1 MQILLFHGNIKEWA
15 IYNVQCYDIV
25 RQLKIIFLVAIFPMY
40 QHYFLDKR
48 HNKPIVINPLSS
60 TIQ

>member
-1 MQILLFHGNIKEWA
+1 MEVTQTSGQIVIELK
-15 IYNVQCYDIV
+15 
-25 RQLKIIFLVAIFPMY
+25 QLKKLFLVAIFPMY

-48 HNKPIVINPLSS
+48 HNKQIVINPLSS